1 MICATISR
9 SSSRERPQDSG
20 FQPGRDFGGKG
31 READGVTRLVF
42 LCSYRVVFF
51 ISVQWRAGFRAA
63 RKAAGRNAGGSMP
76 PSGTQLSK
84 EWKVGHACRGEA
96 SRITRFDAG
105 FLMTYCGRLMSR
117 KQWRQ
122 RRAAPPRRSAGR
134 LASAAITV
142 LFAAYLAIDDLGIAA
157 LASLPADRRGGAALR
172 CRHCFRL
179 IKRPQ

>member
-31 READGVTRLVF
+31 READGITRLVF

-63 RKAAGRNAGGSMP
+63 RKAAGHNAGGSMP
-76 PSGTQLSK
+76 PSGTRLSK
-84 EWKVGHACRGEA
+84 EWKVGHAGRGEA

-122 RRAAPPRRSAGR
+122 RRAASPRRSAGW
-134 LASAAITV
+134 LASAAIPRSSMV
-142 LFAAYLAIDDLGIAA
+142 
-157 LASLPADRRGGAALR
+157 R
-172 CRHCFRL
+172 
-179 IKRPQ
+179 